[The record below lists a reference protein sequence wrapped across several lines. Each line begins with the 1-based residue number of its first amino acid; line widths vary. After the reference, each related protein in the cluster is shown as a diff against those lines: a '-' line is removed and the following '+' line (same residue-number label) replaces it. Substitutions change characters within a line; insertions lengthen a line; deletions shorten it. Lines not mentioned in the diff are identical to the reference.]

1 MTYDDLK
8 GSLTAG
14 NVCAFVVA
22 GGMLGQQ
29 RGDFGALS
37 ISTFTVRSYVRSILS
52 KLNFTNRTQAAMYA
66 VEMGLANHPLR

>member
-1 MTYDDLK
+1 
-8 GSLTAG
+8 
-14 NVCAFVVA
+14 
-22 GGMLGQQ
+22 MLGQQ

-37 ISTFTVRSYVRSILS
+37 ISTFTVRSHVRSILS